1 MLDIKYIKENPQ
13 EVIDRLA
20 MKGKDAHE
28 DITQIIA
35 LDSKRREIIA
45 QTEQI
50 KADQNR
56 ETKLVPQYK
65 KEGKDTAPI
74 FRKERNSRKI
84 IYLPPSG
91 FFE

>member
-50 KADQNR
+50 KADNPDIPAY
-56 ETKLVPQYK
+56 EEYDELLAAIK
-65 KEGKDTAPI
+65 KAMK
-74 FRKERNSRKI
+74 
-84 IYLPPSG
+84 
-91 FFE
+91 